1 MTLRPNQNIINKI
14 YKNVF
19 LTWNIEKYFSKRTGY
34 WSRSEEWLEQVR
46 GLVGAGQRISWKRSE
61 VQVQVRRSFGAV
73 QRIGRSGSED
83 WAVGSVGR
91 IC

>member
-1 MTLRPNQNIINKI
+1 M
-14 YKNVF
+14 
-19 LTWNIEKYFSKRTGY
+19 S
-34 WSRSEEWLEQVR
+34 EQVR
-46 GLVGAGQRISWKRSE
+46 GLIGAGQRISWKRSE

-91 IC
+91 ICRKAL